1 LSRNDIAS
9 AFRAICQPLSERRDG
24 AATKLTPKLKFFCA
38 VLIAIEGTIYGCIGT
53 PSHVVERLIDHV
65 SAIASDAEQIYD
77 LHTYLPEIR
86 KAMLAC
92 AAELMRNFAQD
103 TAERRVA

>member
-1 LSRNDIAS
+1 
-9 AFRAICQPLSERRDG
+9 
-24 AATKLTPKLKFFCA
+24 
-38 VLIAIEGTIYGCIGT
+38 
-53 PSHVVERLIDHV
+53 V